1 MRSTNLHP
9 GVPSPQCLPT
19 WGPGQGFEPRLVVPR
34 GGLVVADL
42 GSFLGVTWGVGVTLV
57 PHPHQAWV
65 CPVPAPRR
73 VHPGGRSGA
82 RAPDTRG
89 RPAGSQAWCEGTG
102 GESCC
107 PCLSVQAAKARLGW
121 RRPSLATGVLGGS
134 KPGDGVASPALRTS
148 PLRRQREA
156 RRGQLQRSHPGAP
169 RDVRG
174 RGAERSGSLAAA
186 RDLRHTEHFN

>member
-102 GESCC
+102 RGELLSLPFSTSSKSPFGMAEAL
-107 PCLSVQAAKARLGW
+107 PCHRGAGRV
-121 RRPSLATGVLGGS
+121 
-134 KPGDGVASPALRTS
+134 
-148 PLRRQREA
+148 EA
-156 RRGQLQRSHPGAP
+156 RRQGGFTRSTNLPPQEAEGGATGAAAALTPRAP